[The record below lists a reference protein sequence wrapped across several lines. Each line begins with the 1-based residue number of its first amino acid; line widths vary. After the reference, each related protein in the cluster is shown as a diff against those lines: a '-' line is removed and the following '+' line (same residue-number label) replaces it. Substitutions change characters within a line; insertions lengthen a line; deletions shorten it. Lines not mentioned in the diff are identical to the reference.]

1 MTLLE
6 LSGVV
11 KRFGGLPA
19 VDGVSLSVD
28 EGEIVALVGPNG
40 AGKTTL
46 LRAVIGL
53 DPPTA
58 GSIRFMGADVTRLTV
73 HRTRRTG
80 VSMVLQTPRPFAG
93 MTVRE
98 NAALGALFGSVGG
111 RVAEPEALERADEAL
126 EFVGLAG
133 HADDD
138 ARSLNLHEQRFL
150 ELARALAGR
159 PRLLLLDEVMA
170 GPQRHR
176 AAGIHRH
183 RAHRPRP
190 ARGHGDLGRARDEGG
205 DEPGRARRGPELRP
219 GDRRRHARRWRC
231 AILRSWRRTSVR
243 TAVAMLEVAELSA
256 GYLGEDVVHEVSFAV
271 AEGEA
276 VAVIGSNG
284 AGKTTLFRA
293 VCGLLR
299 PSRGSVRLDGRPIT
313 RRRAHDIARRGL
325 AYVPAER
332 HLFPDMTVAENL
344 DLGAFPRRP
353 RAERQALVLELF
365 PRLAERRRQRA
376 GTLSGGEQQML
387 AVGRALMSEPRL
399 LLLDEP
405 TTGLAPTVAAA
416 AYAAL
421 TALREQGLTIVVAEQ
436 QVPLALGFADR
447 GYVLESGRI
456 QLGGSVAELEGN
468 SEVQRAYL
476 GVA

>member
-1 MTLLE
+1 
-6 LSGVV
+6 
-11 KRFGGLPA
+11 
-19 VDGVSLSVD
+19 
-28 EGEIVALVGPNG
+28 
-40 AGKTTL
+40 
-46 LRAVIGL
+46 
-53 DPPTA
+53 
-58 GSIRFMGADVTRLTV
+58 
-73 HRTRRTG
+73 
-80 VSMVLQTPRPFAG
+80 
-93 MTVRE
+93 
-98 NAALGALFGSVGG
+98 
-111 RVAEPEALERADEAL
+111 
-126 EFVGLAG
+126 
-133 HADDD
+133 
-138 ARSLNLHEQRFL
+138 
-150 ELARALAGR
+150 
-159 PRLLLLDEVMA
+159 
-170 GPQRHR
+170 
-176 AAGIHRH
+176 
-183 RAHRPRP
+183 
-190 ARGHGDLGRARDEGG
+190 
-205 DEPGRARRGPELRP
+205 
-219 GDRRRHARRWRC
+219 
-231 AILRSWRRTSVR
+231 
-243 TAVAMLEVAELSA
+243 MLEVAELSA
-256 GYLGEDVVHEVSFAV
+256 GYLGQDVVHQVSFAV
-271 AEGEA
+271 DEGEA

-332 HLFPDMTVAENL
+332 HLFPEMTVAENL
-344 DLGAFPRRP
+344 DLGAFPHRP
-353 RAERQALVLELF
+353 RAERRALVLELF
-365 PRLAERRRQRA
+365 PRLAERRGQRA
-376 GTLSGGEQQML
+376 GTLSGGEQQMV

-436 QVPLALGFADR
+436 QVPLAFGFADR